1 MQKVQLYIEDV
12 QVDLFDDEIIELTS
26 TIQDVRDIGKVFTD
40 YSQTFTVP
48 ASKTNNK
55 IFRHYYNYHITG
67 GAFDNRVKKSA
78 EIQINYTPFKL
89 GKIYLNSVKMKMNK
103 AYSYELIF
111 YGNTVS
117 LKDMLGDDELTD
129 LSYLSNFD
137 HEYDEVTVRDGFING
152 LDFTVDTV
160 SKPDSI
166 IYPLIT
172 TEKRLFY
179 NSDDPV
185 SSDFFDSSGNIYHN
199 TSVSKQDF
207 RGLEYTDLKPAI
219 RLINLIE
226 AIESQ
231 YDIQF
236 TRSIR
241 KSDGTDRKTFFDS
254 EAFIG
259 DDTTNYYGLYMWL
272 HRNKGDLFE
281 YDIEGEQLTSTLD
294 DFVALPGNYGNTSF
308 SDDVMT
314 VDISDLPETSYVEGY
329 NVRFFVYP
337 DSSSIDKQYTIS
349 IVNSLTNEV
358 LSSRQGDG
366 NLSVQINIDE
376 EIRAKRYFKFLI
388 TSTETIVFDTSN
400 KPRVEFSTF
409 DNDRNPVE
417 VDQWESNNNS
427 IVNEVLMSQV
437 FPKMKVIDFLT
448 GLFKMFNLTAYYIDD
463 YGDVNYG
470 KIYVDTLDNFYSDAI
485 HNPLGGLI
493 DIDDYLDIKEHTV
506 DSVLPYT
513 DIKFEYQQTD
523 VVLMENHF
531 ARFNEVFGDSEYN
544 VRDLIKSKEGIYID
558 RGGKYEIKLPF
569 SHMKYER
576 LYDLGENIPQGQT
589 ADTSI
594 QWGYCATGEFNAENE
609 DAIEPEVPTGD
620 YDRTTIAPLI
630 FYAISEGTGSTKK
643 INWISTQTP
652 TGIDTYWRPSN
663 SYDDGT
669 PTFFNEG
676 LGEISVGTPPKYS
689 LNFDQEFDEWQNEN
703 YGEETNSIFNV
714 YYKNYIE
721 SVFNAAK
728 RMFKVTVHLPTRIV
742 VNLRLND
749 QVQIQDKIFRINSI
763 TINLNTGKSEIELL
777 NIFSNEIV
785 E

>member
-1 MQKVQLYIEDV
+1 
-12 QVDLFDDEIIELTS
+12 
-26 TIQDVRDIGKVFTD
+26 
-40 YSQTFTVP
+40 
-48 ASKTNNK
+48 
-55 IFRHYYNYHITG
+55 
-67 GAFDNRVKKSA
+67 
-78 EIQINYTPFKL
+78 
-89 GKIYLNSVKMKMNK
+89 
-103 AYSYELIF
+103 
-111 YGNTVS
+111 
-117 LKDMLGDDELTD
+117 
-129 LSYLSNFD
+129 
-137 HEYDEVTVRDGFING
+137 
-152 LDFTVDTV
+152 
-160 SKPDSI
+160 
-166 IYPLIT
+166 
-172 TEKRLFY
+172 
-179 NSDDPV
+179 
-185 SSDFFDSSGNIYHN
+185 
-199 TSVSKQDF
+199 
-207 RGLEYTDLKPAI
+207 
-219 RLINLIE
+219 
-226 AIESQ
+226 
-231 YDIQF
+231 
-236 TRSIR
+236 
-241 KSDGTDRKTFFDS
+241 
-254 EAFIG
+254 
-259 DDTTNYYGLYMWL
+259 
-272 HRNKGDLFE
+272 
-281 YDIEGEQLTSTLD
+281 
-294 DFVALPGNYGNTSF
+294 
-308 SDDVMT
+308 
-314 VDISDLPETSYVEGY
+314 
-329 NVRFFVYP
+329 
-337 DSSSIDKQYTIS
+337 
-349 IVNSLTNEV
+349 
-358 LSSRQGDG
+358 
-366 NLSVQINIDE
+366 
-376 EIRAKRYFKFLI
+376 
-388 TSTETIVFDTSN
+388 
-400 KPRVEFSTF
+400 
-409 DNDRNPVE
+409 
-417 VDQWESNNNS
+417 
-427 IVNEVLMSQV
+427 
-437 FPKMKVIDFLT
+437 MKVIDFLT

-463 YGDVNYG
+463 YGDLNYG

-594 QWGYCATGEFNAENE
+594 QWGYCATGEFNADQSVN
-609 DAIEPEVPTGD
+609 PPTGD